1 MILLVVFAS
10 VAVALAVVG
19 VYGMMAY
26 NVSQRIPEIGVRM
39 AMGATPGRVVWMVVW
54 QGARLAMIGIGL
66 GLIASAFAAR
76 AVQHLLFE
84 VRGLDPMTFI
94 IAPGVL
100 GAAALLASYIPAL
113 RAARVSP
120 LSALNR

>member
-1 MILLVVFAS
+1 
-10 VAVALAVVG
+10 
-19 VYGMMAY
+19 
-26 NVSQRIPEIGVRM
+26 
-39 AMGATPGRVVWMVVW
+39 MVVW
-54 QGARLAMIGIGL
+54 QGARLAIIGIGL
-66 GLIASAFAAR
+66 GLVASAFAAR